1 MRLHLI
7 LHHLFCSHV
16 MATEFT
22 CLHKTPLPLL
32 YLPLFHFFIGSL
44 DFLTQFRSYCRCH
57 LQCSISWGK
66 LDRTSRSDSF
76 SNMATKSS
84 LLISHQSIRTLI
96 LDVLFFRCRPNSFSC
111 HFEVFCVLL
120 LRLRKAFTLDGLK
133 TSSSALLFLD
143 SLSCSTVYLCFC
155 SFAFLSF

>member
-1 MRLHLI
+1 MWWPQN
-7 LHHLFCSHV
+7 SHV
-16 MATEFT
+16 FTKLLCHYFICHFSSSLLVHWIFSHSSGLIAVAT
-22 CLHKTPLPLL
+22 CNAP
-32 YLPLFHFFIGSL
+32 
-44 DFLTQFRSYCRCH
+44 FLGGN
-57 LQCSISWGK
+57 SITT
-66 LDRTSRSDSF
+66 RRFDSF

-96 LDVLFFRCRPNSFSC
+96 LNVLFFRCRPNSFSC

-133 TSSSALLFLD
+133 TSSSALLCLD
-143 SLSCSTVYLCFC
+143 SLSCSTVYLCYC